1 MDEVDFKVY
10 APVLVITFFIIGW
23 LFATGISKTQYIR
36 IVDILIYGPFLIYL
50 SLKKTATFSIFEK
63 VFLLFLGATTISY
76 NLKNFLF
83 N

>member
-10 APVLVITFFIIGW
+10 APVLVITFGIIGW

-63 VFLLFLGATTISY
+63 VFLLFLGVTTISY